1 MSALTNQQATDIHNA
16 AVAAG
21 YPADALRIN
30 YYRIGGGGMT
40 TLLSVPGDDNA
51 PCYMRNMRGE
61 WEHVSG
67 PEINAAACAAQI
79 EEYNE
84 ALEHAAIERRDDIH

>member
-1 MSALTNQQATDIHNA
+1 MTHTLTNAQATELHNA
-16 AVAAG
+16 THEAG

-30 YYRIGGGGMT
+30 YYGSKGRMT
-40 TLLSVPGDDNA
+40 TLLCVPGNDNA

-67 PEINAAACAAQI
+67 PEINAAAYAAQI

-84 ALEHAAIERRDDIH
+84 AFEHAAIERRDDIH